1 MAALADEFGGLIG
14 ALHGVLLQRLQPMT
28 GPAGRHLDYGK
39 QARRRVPSGAASIE
53 EGVIGIASRAVNRGA
68 PRATRPVRSVL
79 QKLPV
84 LVHTG
89 RMTGRA
95 KSRCGTVLALQG
107 GGSHGAY
114 AWGVLDA
121 WLAAG
126 ETFDAVCGVSSGA
139 ILATMA
145 VQGLVR
151 DGPQGARDAMTKFWD
166 RVISAN
172 ILAPLTDHLDRWLPG
187 FELGR
192 EFGSNIA
199 MQGMAAVLSLF
210 GQASVNP
217 LGQNPL
223 RPILNDLLD
232 REALADP
239 QARRLFIAATAVE
252 SGRPRIFANH
262 EITVDALL
270 ASSCLP
276 TLFPPV
282 LIDGV
287 AYWDG
292 AYSGNPPLGPLLA
305 LNPKRLV
312 LIRAQSRLRAGVPS
326 QPADILNRVQE
337 LAFQTAIDAEC
348 ALLPPGLD
356 FLEYAADRAL
366 AGLSPE
372 SRANADRAFLE
383 RLFRAGRAA
392 FGAAEAA

>member
-1 MAALADEFGGLIG
+1 M
-14 ALHGVLLQRLQPMT
+14 M
-28 GPAGRHLDYGK
+28 
-39 QARRRVPSGAASIE
+39 RRKKVG
-53 EGVIGIASRAVNRGA
+53 
-68 PRATRPVRSVL
+68 
-79 QKLPV
+79 
-84 LVHTG
+84 
-89 RMTGRA
+89 
-95 KSRCGTVLALQG
+95 CGTALALQG

-121 WLAAG
+121 WFAAG
-126 ETFDAVCGVSSGA
+126 LEFDAVCGVSSGA

-145 VQGLVR
+145 VQGFVQGGA
-151 DGPQGARDAMTKFWD
+151 DGARSAMAGFWD
-166 RVISAN
+166 RVVSTN
-172 ILAPLTDHLDRWLPG
+172 VFAPFTDHLDRWLPG

-192 EFGSNIA
+192 EFGSNLA
-199 MQGMAAVLSLF
+199 MQGMATVLSLF

-223 RPILNDLLD
+223 RPILTDLLD
-232 REALADP
+232 RRALADP

-252 SGRPRIFANH
+252 SGRPRIFTND
-262 EITVDALL
+262 EITVEALL

-282 LIDGV
+282 LIDEV

-292 AYSGNPPLGPLLA
+292 AYSGNPPLGPLLT
-305 LNPKRLV
+305 LNPERLV

-348 ALLPPGLD
+348 ALLPPALD
-356 FLEYAADRAL
+356 FIEYGADRAL

-372 SRANADRAFLE
+372 SRANADRSFLD
-383 RLFRAGRAA
+383 RLFEAGRAA
-392 FGAAEAA
+392 FRAAEAA